1 MNLVLSEIS
10 NRPEDIERLTHFYN
24 EVYVPGFPDPDE
36 RESLCNMKKYLKL
49 REEDWYGSNNYHII
63 LGFDGDRAVAGSV
76 SDYLA
81 TPNCGVIEFLLVDR
95 SAQGTGNGRKVHDAT
110 LKALDADARRNGR
123 DAIDGIVIELNDP
136 FRVASQDDNFDP
148 FERALIWDRW
158 GYGRLC
164 FPYVQPALSDK
175 QEPVIC
181 LLLAMKPVAPN
192 FRHKIPPSLVSDV
205 LREYM
210 RWAMR
215 IEKPEVNRNF
225 IEMSQFLSGLSM
237 VPVEPLSHYIGRDPD
252 KPLSIRPITSAT
264 DPALKI
270 ATDLYQRVFPP
281 GPTVIDAQMFGHAL
295 EWFVDRQDVHY
306 HFWALAPG
314 DGEPIAGMASFFV
327 MPRFAFGGYLALE
340 PPLKGTGRA
349 GVAMKRIEEQII
361 RDEPEAQKFY
371 AECIQNSTEEAIL
384 AGLGFNR
391 VPARYY
397 QPPTVDDQ
405 QFGTGRG
412 PELTLLIKWLGCDY
426 GRTQLSRDDFLADLK
441 IWLVEVYRVSD
452 PEGTHTFQAA
462 RTTFGG

>member
-1 MNLVLSEIS
+1 
-10 NRPEDIERLTHFYN
+10 
-24 EVYVPGFPDPDE
+24 
-36 RESLCNMKKYLKL
+36 
-49 REEDWYGSNNYHII
+49 
-63 LGFDGDRAVAGSV
+63 
-76 SDYLA
+76 
-81 TPNCGVIEFLLVDR
+81 
-95 SAQGTGNGRKVHDAT
+95 
-110 LKALDADARRNGR
+110 
-123 DAIDGIVIELNDP
+123 
-136 FRVASQDDNFDP
+136 
-148 FERALIWDRW
+148 
-158 GYGRLC
+158 
-164 FPYVQPALSDK
+164 
-175 QEPVIC
+175 
-181 LLLAMKPVAPN
+181 
-192 FRHKIPPSLVSDV
+192 
-205 LREYM
+205 
-210 RWAMR
+210 
-215 IEKPEVNRNF
+215 
-225 IEMSQFLSGLSM
+225 
-237 VPVEPLSHYIGRDPD
+237 
-252 KPLSIRPITSAT
+252 
-264 DPALKI
+264 
-270 ATDLYQRVFPP
+270 
-281 GPTVIDAQMFGHAL
+281 VIDAQMFGHAL